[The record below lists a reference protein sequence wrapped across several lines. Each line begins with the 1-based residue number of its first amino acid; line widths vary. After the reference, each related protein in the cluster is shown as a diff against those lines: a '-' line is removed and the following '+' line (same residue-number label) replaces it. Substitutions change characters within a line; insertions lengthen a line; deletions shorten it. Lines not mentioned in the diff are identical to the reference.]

1 MEFWKRLT
9 SAVTKKYESN
19 QVPDEPIKLD
29 TKGFLEFVYQFYKEM
44 KAHEITLVYEGEIT
58 HQITKAFT
66 SLTES
71 NMAKEEESNSVQ
83 RKVFHVMVECLQNI
97 SKHADEVTVND
108 YLFSGRGIF
117 MVSKRETEY
126 AVTTGNAID
135 NDRIEGIR
143 NMLDTVNGLN
153 KEELNEMYKKQI
165 REGRLSD
172 KGGAG
177 LGFIDIKRKT
187 GNRLEYHFLPVGENI
202 SFFLLTST
210 VSRNS

>member
-1 MEFWKRLT
+1 MDN
-9 SAVTKKYESN
+9 KK
-19 QVPDEPIKLD
+19 DM
-29 TKGFLEFVYQFYKEM
+29 KGFLEFVYEFYKSM

-71 NMAKEEESNSVQ
+71 NMAKDDEPGTVQ

-97 SKHADEVTVND
+97 SKHADDFTSND

-117 MVSKRETEY
+117 LVSKGDVEY
-126 AVTTGNAID
+126 SVTTGNAVD
-135 NDRIEGIR
+135 NDKIEELT
-143 NMLDTVNGLN
+143 NMLETINRMD
-153 KEELNEMYKKQI
+153 KDELKDLYKRQMK
-165 REGRLSD
+165 EGRLSE

-187 GNRLEYHFLPVGENI
+187 GKPLEYHFLPISNDT

-210 VSRNS
+210 IGRE

>member
-1 MEFWKRLT
+1 MDN
-9 SAVTKKYESN
+9 KKD
-19 QVPDEPIKLD
+19 V
-29 TKGFLEFVYQFYKEM
+29 KGFLEFVYEFYKSM

-71 NMAKEEESNSVQ
+71 NMAKEDEPGTVQ

-97 SKHADEVTVND
+97 SKHADDFTSSD
-108 YLFSGRGIF
+108 FLFSGRGIF
-117 MVSKRETEY
+117 LVSKGENEY
-126 AVTTGNAID
+126 SVTTGNAVE
-135 NDRIEGIR
+135 NSRIEDLTR
-143 NMLDTVNGLN
+143 MLENINRMD
-153 KEELNEMYKKQI
+153 KEELKVLYKKQMK
-165 REGRLSD
+165 EGRLSD

-187 GNRLEYHFLPVGENI
+187 GRDLEYHFLPISNDT

-210 VSRNS
+210 IGRDE

>member
-1 MEFWKRLT
+1 MNEDNKRD
-9 SAVTKKYESN
+9 V
-19 QVPDEPIKLD
+19 
-29 TKGFLEFVYQFYKEM
+29 KGFLEFVYEFYKSM
-44 KAHEITLVYEGEIT
+44 KEHEISLVYEGEIT

-83 RKVFHVMVECLQNI
+83 KKVFHVMVECLQNI
-97 SKHADEVTVND
+97 SKHADDFGPAE

-117 MVSKRETEY
+117 LVAKGKDDYS
-126 AVTTGNAID
+126 VTTGNAVENSKIPD
-135 NDRIEGIR
+135 LKRLLEQVNT
-143 NMLDTVNGLN
+143 LD
-153 KEELNEMYKKQI
+153 KEELTELYKKQI
-165 REGRLSD
+165 KEGRLSD

-187 GNRLEYHFLPVGENI
+187 GRNLDYHFLPINSEA

-210 VSRNS
+210 ISRIS

>member
-1 MEFWKRLT
+1 MDTR
-9 SAVTKKYESN
+9 
-19 QVPDEPIKLD
+19 PDV
-29 TKGFLEFVYQFYKEM
+29 KGFLEFVYEFYKTM

-71 NMAKEEESNSVQ
+71 NMSKDDEPNSVQ

-97 SKHADEVTVND
+97 SKHADNFTSRN

-117 MVSKRETEY
+117 LVSKGEDEY
-126 AVTTGNAID
+126 CVTTGNAVE
-135 NDRIEGIR
+135 NDKIEYLTELLENI
-143 NMLDTVNGLN
+143 NKMDKEGL
-153 KEELNEMYKKQI
+153 KELYKKQMK
-165 REGRLSD
+165 EGRLSE

-187 GNRLEYHFLPVGENI
+187 NRELEYHFLPI
-202 SFFLLTST
+202 TDDTSFFLLTST
-210 VSRNS
+210 ISRSEL

>member
-1 MEFWKRLT
+1 MGKEKD
-9 SAVTKKYESN
+9 V
-19 QVPDEPIKLD
+19 
-29 TKGFLEFVYQFYKEM
+29 KGFLEFVYEFYKSM

-66 SLTES
+66 SLAES
-71 NMAKEEESNSVQ
+71 NMAKEDEAGTVQ

-97 SKHADEVTVND
+97 SKHADDFTSND

-117 MVSKRETEY
+117 LVSKGDNEY
-126 AVTTGNAID
+126 SITTGNAVE
-135 NDRIEGIR
+135 NDRIEELTE
-143 NMLDTVNGLN
+143 MLENINQLD
-153 KEELNEMYKKQI
+153 KDELKNLYKKQI
-165 REGRLSD
+165 KEGRLSD

-187 GNRLEYHFLPVGENI
+187 GKELEYHFLPISENT

-210 VSRNS
+210 ISRELNIES